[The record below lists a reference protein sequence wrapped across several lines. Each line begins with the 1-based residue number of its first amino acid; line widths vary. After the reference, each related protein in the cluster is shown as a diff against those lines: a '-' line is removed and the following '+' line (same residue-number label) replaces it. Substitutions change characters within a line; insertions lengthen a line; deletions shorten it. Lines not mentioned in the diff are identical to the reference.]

1 MGVKQWCS
9 LFPIHTFQCVIE
21 EEILEIGQTMDGAS
35 NIEGEIILLI
45 QFANDLAITLFP
57 FFTILQ

>member
-9 LFPIHTFQCVIE
+9 LFSIHTFQCVIE